1 MPNYKKFFK
10 KILKETEKMSTC
22 ARVQVGCLIVRDG
35 RIISTGWNGVPAG
48 SQHCDDKYVV
58 IDMFGAMSE
67 PDMETHH
74 EWSTKNEVHAET
86 NAIGYAANNGVATKD
101 ADLYTSVSPCID
113 CAKLI
118 IAAGIKHVYYTDEY
132 DRSDDGQNFLHKNN
146 IYMEKI

>member
-1 MPNYKKFFK
+1 MPNYKKYFK
-10 KILKETEKMSTC
+10 KILKETAAMSTC
-22 ARVQVGCLIVRDG
+22 SRVKVGCIIVRDG
-35 RIISTGWNGVPAG
+35 RIISTGWNGVPAD
-48 SQHCDDKYVV
+48 QEHCKDYFLERGWDVKKDYL
-58 IDMFGAMSE
+58 SRE
-67 PDMETHH
+67 HNY
-74 EWSTKNEVHAET
+74 WSTKNEVHAET
-86 NAIGYAANNGVATKD
+86 NAIGYAAHNGVATKD